1 MTTGMTGSWFGEV
14 ILLVNDQSTTKG
26 YTIKKDDGAC
36 ELDDIIVQIPPHNA
50 AISSDTVQCVITS
63 THGTNQE
70 VAVDLFSG
78 SGTRVYR
85 TNDTCFPYFITM
97 NLPAKYDGVFDRALA
112 GDWFNTSIQ
121 YPQCT
126 FWNTSEE
133 TWSGKGCVVYEWDA
147 DSVTCACTHL
157 TTFKMGA
164 EDFDPK
170 ADLITEHDMRQF
182 TSDNIE
188 QHPTTWVT
196 MVILVVVLFVA
207 CICVPTN
214 AADRPIIAFE
224 DIIYKEF
231 RDQYLHR
238 HQQWHEIQQI
248 DRWYGKIA
256 EHQRELSHLGSETP
270 ESPSSVA
277 IPESH
282 SSMNAFAT
290 AATFDLK
297 PQITRSTYYCLLS
310 FNLFKTYLKNDHTVL
325 SVFQRT
331 DGTNFSTKQRIGLFL
346 LYMYMVMMADAIFY
360 GRQEERRPMGE
371 LTASAL
377 ISLFGTVPVFL
388 VRILFQW
395 SEPTVVK
402 SLRTLP
408 PLMKD
413 TKANKD
419 MQMLSDTIASQEAEE
434 EAKGE
439 SISEQVMKDAEVE
452 EKKKRVSSQ
461 YWSAIAKLKQ
471 TPRPDMKLV
480 HKCMHYVNT
489 EAHASEKATL
499 TQEIRLVL
507 FNYNYPF
514 PHACKKVAWVI
525 LIALSV
531 LCILTSVVYGIR
543 FDLRSEDMA
552 LQVGNAEHVLAQI
565 GNITGSDNADL
576 CWNNISI
583 QLKARTQVLA
593 AQVIEIKEE
602 QSRIEALDEAYAD
615 DFDVLFGGDEAI
627 YDSTKWLL
635 NVLISFLMSAF
646 IWQPASIYFFTCLKI
661 WAFHNGWIMEAS
673 LSNAAM
679 FVANYFCCGCICCDN
694 CLSKRRSYRRM
705 GGQTKLGARNG
716 DTVATTTIPSITPD
730 PNEAEKVAESVP
742 HTLHTRSS
750 YDTMLTDD
758 RELDVISFLCL
769 DELFNHLPQDLDLGL
784 DQVAYE

>member
-256 EHQRELSHLGSETP
+256 QHKRELSQGSCGAFGTQVHAESPRSPSSVTIL
-270 ESPSSVA
+270 ESPSSR
-277 IPESH
+277 
-282 SSMNAFAT
+282 NAFAD
-290 AATFDLK
+290 AAVSNM
-297 PQITRSTYYCLLS
+297 TRSKYYCLLS
-310 FNLFKTYLKNDHTVL
+310 VNLFKTYLKNDHTVL
-325 SVFQRT
+325 SVFART
-331 DGTNFSTKQRIGLFL
+331 DGTNLSTKQRIGLFL

-377 ISLFGTVPVFL
+377 ISLAGTVPVFL
-388 VRILFQW
+388 VRMLFQW
-395 SEPTVVK
+395 SKPTVIK
-402 SLRTLP
+402 SARALP
-408 PLMKD
+408 PLMTD
-413 TKANKD
+413 ANTNTSRSKANKD
-419 MQMLSDTIASQEAEE
+419 VQMLADIISSSTEDGEETEAQKKD
-434 EAKGE
+434 EAKN
-439 SISEQVMKDAEVE
+439 QKH
-452 EKKKRVSSQ
+452 VSTQ
-461 YWSAIAKLKQ
+461 YWSAIAKLKH
-471 TPRPDMKLV
+471 TSRPDMKLV
-480 HKCMHYVNT
+480 RKCMDYVNT
-489 EAHASEKATL
+489 EAHASDKATL
-499 TQEIRLVL
+499 TAEIRLIL
-507 FNYNYPF
+507 FNYNYPL
-514 PHACKKVAWVI
+514 PHYCKKVAWSI
-525 LIALSV
+525 LIALSLV
-531 LCILTSVVYGIR
+531 CIMTSVIYGIR
-543 FDLRSEDMA
+543 FDLRSEEMA
-552 LQVGNAEHVLAQI
+552 MHIENQEHVLAQM
-565 GNITGSDNADL
+565 GNLTDSDTDT
-576 CWNNISI
+576 CWSNMSN
-583 QLKARTQVLA
+583 QLEAQTQVLE
-593 AQVIEIKEE
+593 AQVLEIKEE
-602 QSRIEALDEAYAD
+602 QARIEALEEPYED
-615 DFDVLFGGDEAI
+615 DFAVIFGDEAI

-635 NVLISFLMSAF
+635 NVLISFLLSVF
-646 IWQPASIYFFTCLKI
+646 IWQPSSIYLFTWLKI
-661 WAFHNGWIMEAS
+661 WAFHNGWVMEAS
-673 LSNAAM
+673 LSNAVKFMAS
-679 FVANYFCCGCICCDN
+679 YLCCGCVFCGS
-694 CLSKRRSYRRM
+694 CLSKRKHGAKSADTI
-705 GGQTKLGARNG
+705 TKTGIASITLP
-716 DTVATTTIPSITPD
+716 TITPD
-730 PNEAEKVAESVP
+730 PNAADKVPEMSR
-742 HTLHTRSS
+742 THTRST

-769 DELFNHLPQDLDLGL
+769 DDLFNDLPQDLAVEL
-784 DQVAYE
+784 DQTAYD